1 MDDER
6 RRLASSRQAARIR
19 LARVKR
25 WVTGGALALTGLL
38 SAVAAQWLPSS
49 QAKQPTGGSAATATA
64 TPSKQSTQSTQSA
77 PSAQPDQ
84 QQSSST
90 IAPAA
95 SAPQASSSGS
105 GAVSGGS

>member
-19 LARVKR
+19 LARAKR

-49 QAKQPTGGSAATATA
+49 QAKQTTTNTATATA
-64 TPSKQSTQSTQSA
+64 TPSKQSTQSVQSA
-77 PSAQPDQ
+77 QSDQ
-84 QQSSST
+84 QQSNST

>member
-49 QAKQPTGGSAATATA
+49 QAKQATTNAATATA
-64 TPSKQSTQSTQSA
+64 TPSKQSTQSV
-77 PSAQPDQ
+77 PSAQSDQ